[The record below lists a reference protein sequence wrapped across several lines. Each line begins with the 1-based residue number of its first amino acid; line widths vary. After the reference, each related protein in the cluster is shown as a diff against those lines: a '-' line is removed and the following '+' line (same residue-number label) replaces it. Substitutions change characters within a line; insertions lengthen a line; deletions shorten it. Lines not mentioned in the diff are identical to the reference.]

1 MEKFWKIKNIT
12 NNQVK
17 ISVCVNSVVAPGII
31 LQPGQFCISKQ
42 QMTAPLDKQFR
53 NNLVAIDK
61 DYENIPKNPPHFGQT
76 LRLTENNYIIR
87 SIKIEP
93 FL

>member
-61 DYENIPKNPPHFGQT
+61 DYDNTKNLDLAKAYDQNILDKEQENV
-76 LRLTENNYIIR
+76 ESYI
-87 SIKIEP
+87 K
-93 FL
+93 